1 LEEAR
6 KKMAQ
11 SRNELRIKE
20 LRLAKGMKQFE
31 LAAELTVSQGAVA
44 HWESGRNEPSISE
57 LKNIAR
63 VLGTDV
69 SFLTGSPSDGLIPV
83 DFELKSEGIILAETD
98 LMAPAINLSED
109 VEAYIITIVSTS
121 KYWPTWGEGDYI
133 YARQR
138 QITVKQ
144 AIEQEL
150 DCMIMTTEGDRH
162 IGKVKRI
169 GGPKGQTSVVVPNS
183 PPQEV
188 DIDKCHPVVWVKKN
202 I

>member
-44 HWESGRNEPSISE
+44 HWESGRNEPSLRE

>member
-1 LEEAR
+1 
-6 KKMAQ
+6 
-11 SRNELRIKE
+11 
-20 LRLAKGMKQFE
+20 
-31 LAAELTVSQGAVA
+31 
-44 HWESGRNEPSISE
+44 
-57 LKNIAR
+57 

>member
-1 LEEAR
+1 
-6 KKMAQ
+6 MAQ

-44 HWESGRNEPSISE
+44 HWESGRNEPSITE
-57 LKNIAR
+57 LHKIAK

-69 SFLTGSPSDGLIPV
+69 SFLTGSPSDGLTTV
-83 DFELKSEGIILAETD
+83 DYQLTSEGITLATSD
-98 LMAPAINLSED
+98 LTAPAINLSED
-109 VEAYIITIVSTS
+109 IEAYIITIVSTS

-150 DCMIMTTEGDRH
+150 DCMILTTSGDRH
-162 IGKVKRI
+162 IGKIKRI

>member
-1 LEEAR
+1 MEEAR

-121 KYWPTWGEGDYI
+121 KFWPTWAEGDYI

-162 IGKVKRI
+162 IGKIKRI

>member
-1 LEEAR
+1 MEEAR